1 MSLKDKEK
9 LMDRNHIPRRLKS
22 ANHKTNEAERTK
34 NQLRKDATFYVFPK
48 NVIFQNVLQLYKYNK
63 VYHYPTKNS
72 YSDKT
77 IDR

>member
-48 NVIFQNVLQLYKYNK
+48 KCDISEGVAALQ
-63 VYHYPTKNS
+63 VQ
-72 YSDKT
+72 
-77 IDR
+77 